1 MINLNIEPDVQTK
14 PFQEGILADALDKAA
29 DIDVGKIKEEWK
41 DSDKGIIDKAR
52 VLNDEGLSKG
62 RDQADAIDRVRSKHT
77 VDTRSI
83 IARARNSV
91 LQFPIYV
98 PQHIR
103 ANEAHIIAKM
113 FERVYTTLVQTVLSQ
128 NPIMDEEEANNLVF
142 LKKFHTNLKEAA
154 DVLVNKYYEPI
165 DDIDAM
171 MCESVFFEQKLT
183 ENCTVRFSVV
193 PCTDKDIIMENARLM
208 NEPLTGLV
216 YLREAD
222 DNSGKKKSG
231 PPAGKRESKESEV
244 NERNMS
250 GQDLEDMAASRS
262 LSAAE
267 RRLAQKPEAEIRHEV
282 REQLAAQRPI
292 EVATVDDH
300 GNPRSREE
308 MAADRAEQERDRE
321 DRAQAV
327 TNRRLEEKRKAMK
340 KLDKAVDQLKNDI
353 KAGKITDCR
362 YSNGRYLMGS
372 RRAKTTH
379 SPEMKEKPIIDDAV
393 KAPAILHDSDIKKIN
408 GLTPYTIEAEFR
420 IRTKNGLDRNVRYI
434 IGIKSVLHQFR
445 TQDLAD
451 DLRELVTGNIKSLQK
466 VRYKTGEIKFKD
478 YFFNIKGLKA
488 DAAKHVN
495 YDKRWLNTLKRLA
508 DYNKMNGTLL
518 KKPVE
523 AIAGGNVPIPN
534 GTMVLSQTDVTALT
548 NQTGIDL
555 SIVSNA
561 KRLAKSLFLI
571 AVVIVDSTE
580 GTMRVLFPD
589 SDSEWDVQSLAAID
603 AELAKTDN
611 SQLMRELNHMV
622 NK

>member
-1 MINLNIEPDVQTK
+1 MINLNIDSEVQTK
-14 PFQEGILADALDKAA
+14 PFQEGILANALDKTA
-29 DIDVGKIKEEWK
+29 DIDVQKIKDDWQNA
-41 DSDKGIIDKAR
+41 DKGVMDKVR
-52 VLNDEGLSKG
+52 TLNDEGLEKG
-62 RDQADAIDRVRSKHT
+62 KEQLDAIDRMRSKHT

-165 DDIDAM
+165 DEIDAM

-193 PCTDKDIIMENARLM
+193 PCTDKDIIMENARLI
-208 NEPLTGLV
+208 NEPLTGLA
-216 YLREAD
+216 YLSEAAD
-222 DNSGKKKSG
+222 DKDKKSG
-231 PPAGKRESKESEV
+231 PPAGKQETKEAQVSE
-244 NERNMS
+244 RTMS
-250 GQDLEDMAASRS
+250 PQDLEDMAANRS
-262 LSAAE
+262 LSPAE
-267 RRLAQKPEAEIRHEV
+267 RRLAKKPESEIRKEV
-282 REQLAAQRPI
+282 DEQLSEMQPI
-292 EVATVDDH
+292 EVSKVDKD
-300 GNPRSREE
+300 GKPRPKDEIDAERKEKE
-308 MAADRAEQERDRE
+308 ADRQSKQKAI
-321 DRAQAV
+321 
-327 TNRRLEEKRKAMK
+327 TNRRLEEKRKAEK
-340 KLDKAVDQLKNDI
+340 KLDKAVAQLKDDI
-353 KAGKITDCR
+353 KAKKVADCR
-362 YSNGRYLMGS
+362 YLDGKYILAS
-372 RRAKTTH
+372 RTAKTTH
-379 SPEMKEKPIIDDAV
+379 SPNRKEKTVVDDAV
-393 KAPAILHDSDIKKIN
+393 RAPQILRDADIKKIN
-408 GLTPYTIEAEFR
+408 GLTPYTIEAEFQL
-420 IRTKNGLDRNVRYI
+420 RTKSGVNRNVRYI

-451 DLRELVTGNIKSLQK
+451 DLRELVTGNVKSLQK
-466 VRYKTGEIKFKD
+466 VRYKTGEIKFRD
-478 YFFNIKGLKA
+478 YFFNIKGLKS

-508 DYNKMNGTLL
+508 DYKKMNGTLL

-555 SIVSNA
+555 SVVSNA

-589 SDSEWDVQSLAAID
+589 SDNEWDVQSLAAID
-603 AELAKTDN
+603 SELAKTDN

>member
-1 MINLNIEPDVQTK
+1 MINLNIESDVQTT
-14 PFQEGILADALDKAA
+14 PFQEGILANALDKTA
-29 DIDVGKIKEEWK
+29 DIDVQKIKNDWK
-41 DSDKGIIDKAR
+41 NSDKGIIDKAR
-52 VLNDEGLSKG
+52 TLNDEGLQKG
-62 RDQADAIDRVRSKHT
+62 KDQADAIDRVRSKHT

-171 MCESVFFEQKLT
+171 MCESVFFEQKLS

-193 PCTDKDIIMENARLM
+193 PCTDMDIIKENARLI
-208 NEPLTGLV
+208 NEPLSGLA
-216 YLREAD
+216 YLHEAAD
-222 DNSGKKKSG
+222 DSKKKSG
-231 PPAGKRESKESEV
+231 PPAGKQETKESSV
-244 NERNMS
+244 NERIMS
-250 GQDLEDMAASRS
+250 PQDLEDMAVSRG

-267 RRLAQKPEAEIRHEV
+267 RRLAKKSESDIRKEV
-282 REQLAAQRPI
+282 DEQLAEMKPI
-292 EVATVDDH
+292 EVDKVDKD
-300 GNPRSREE
+300 GNPRPKSEIEAERRELE
-308 MAADRAEQERDRE
+308 ADR
-321 DRAQAV
+321 QAKRKAI
-327 TNRRLEEKRKAMK
+327 TNRRLEEKRKAEK
-340 KLDKAVDQLKNDI
+340 KLDKAIDQLKNDI
-353 KAGKITDCR
+353 KAEKVADCR
-362 YSNGRYLMGS
+362 YLNGKYLISNRG
-372 RRAKTTH
+372 AKTTH
-379 SPEMKEKPIIDDAV
+379 APIRKEKTIVDDAV
-393 KAPAILHDSDIKKIN
+393 RAPQILRDSDIKKIN
-408 GLTPYTIEAEFR
+408 GLTPYTIEAEFQL
-420 IRTKNGLDRNVRYI
+420 RTKTGINRNVRYI

-451 DLRELVTGNIKSLQK
+451 DLRELVTGNVKSLQK

-478 YFFNIKGLKA
+478 YFFNIKGLKS

-508 DYNKMNGTLL
+508 DYNKMNGTLM

-589 SDSEWDVQSLAAID
+589 SDNEWDVQSLAAID
-603 AELAKTDN
+603 SELAKTDN